1 MVALVPAS
9 KPARAALA
17 ISTFFLFVISFS
29 LAPIQDFEI
38 GHVFPPLESP
48 TRVTRCKKRIRP
60 IQRFNDST
68 IQRFKEDL
76 QSQGYPESGWDYE
89 SSLNR
94 RQCDSVVSE
103 RFHDSFA
110 NTLFEHGREK
120 GTVDFA
126 RRGGAPGRESCPSG
140 GFPGL
145 RRIVKIAAAEY
156 KLAIH
161 VDPALPRPSKGNM
174 LVLNLI
180 RIDGGFFECWTA
192 GISREARQG
201 SGYFPEIAQGSE
213 VMRIFRQLF
222 STAPQEPSRPR
233 GFWFTT

>member
-60 IQRFNDST
+60 

-213 VMRIFRQLF
+213 VMRIFRRLF

-233 GFWFTT
+233 GFWSTT